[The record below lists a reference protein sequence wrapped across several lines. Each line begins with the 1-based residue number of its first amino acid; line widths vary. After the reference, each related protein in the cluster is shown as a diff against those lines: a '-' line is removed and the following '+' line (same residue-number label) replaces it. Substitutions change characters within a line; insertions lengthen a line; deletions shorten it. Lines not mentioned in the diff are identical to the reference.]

1 MENPK
6 FSMSV
11 KYIAFFQVLGCLLDK
26 HTLYTYFVIYFV
38 FFKCKKIFFFS
49 VDTLIP
55 ATSFPLVSSVRG
67 QLTLDGGNVRAII
80 TQLLRRVQTKLL
92 QHQSDDTRCFEL
104 LIQVRLVFS

>member
-38 FFKCKKIFFFS
+38 FFKCKKIFFFQCGY
-49 VDTLIP
+49 VNPCNVIP
-55 ATSFPLVSSVRG
+55 IGVER
-67 QLTLDGGNVRAII
+67 
-80 TQLLRRVQTKLL
+80 
-92 QHQSDDTRCFEL
+92 
-104 LIQVRLVFS
+104 